1 MTTSCHARSLLDP
14 FIPPFTTTTKLG
26 KDQVVQ
32 YMLGDWL
39 KQKCMAN
46 NVWWALN
53 PGSDDTG
60 GLLAVSKGEMCF

>member
-1 MTTSCHARSLLDP
+1 M
-14 FIPPFTTTTKLG
+14 
-26 KDQVVQ
+26 Q
-32 YMLGDWL
+32 YLLGDWL

-60 GLLAVSKGEMCF
+60 GLLAVRAFVCVLAVFLCEYRSVWID